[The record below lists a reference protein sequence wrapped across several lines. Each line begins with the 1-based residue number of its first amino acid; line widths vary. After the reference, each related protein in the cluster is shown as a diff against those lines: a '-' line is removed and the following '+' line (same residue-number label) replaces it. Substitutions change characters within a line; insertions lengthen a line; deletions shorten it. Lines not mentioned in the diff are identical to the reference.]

1 MRGPLVVLLAVVLGL
16 VLLSRLRLG
25 GQARWEKGALT
36 VWLRIGPIRVRV
48 WPMRK
53 KKPLC
58 LPFQDGKKPSAVRPL
73 EKAMGQSPLEL
84 LEIWLPLVCEAAG
97 RMRRAIRID
106 RLELSVRVGGSDPG
120 DTALL
125 YGRINTFLGMIL
137 PLFEHAFQVRKR
149 QVVTSVDF
157 DAETTEITFL
167 GAASLTLGQLVVFTF
182 WFLPEAIQRLG
193 QSRPTAP
200 SKEKEA
206 INHGK

>member
-16 VLLSRLRLG
+16 ALLSRLRLG
-25 GQARWEKGALT
+25 GRVRWEKGVLT
-36 VWLRIGPIRVRV
+36 IWIRIGPIRVRV

-53 KKPLC
+53 KKPLR
-58 LPFQDGKKPSAVRPL
+58 LPLPHKKKPSAVHPW
-73 EKAMGQSPLEL
+73 EKATKPSPLEL

-106 RLELSVRVGGSDPG
+106 RLELSVCVGGSDPG
-120 DTALL
+120 DAALL
-125 YGRINTFLGMIL
+125 YGGINTFLGMIL

-149 QVVTSVDF
+149 RVATSVDF

-167 GAASLTLGQLVVFTF
+167 GAGSLTLGQLVVFTF

-193 QSRPTAP
+193 RSGPSAP

-206 INHGK
+206 IKYGK